1 MDDDSGLLGKAD
13 ISLRRILVRFG
24 VAMVV
29 LGVGYVAIT
38 FGQVWLASRA
48 DDARPSQAIVV
59 LGAAQYDGAPSP
71 VLRARLDQAAGLY
84 RDGMARVVV
93 VTGGGQEGDRTT
105 EAKTGYDYLRE
116 LGVPDG
122 QLRLEVQGKTTWE
135 SLSATR
141 RFLAGEGITD
151 VILVSDP
158 YHSLR
163 LRGIADELGLA
174 AVMSPAAT
182 PTPLRSLL
190 RETAAVAAG
199 RVLGYGRL
207 DRWFN

>member
-1 MDDDSGLLGKAD
+1 MDDDAGLVGKAGL
-13 ISLRRILVRFG
+13 SPRRILVRFG
-24 VAMVV
+24 VALGV
-29 LGVGYVAIT
+29 LGVGYLLIT

-59 LGAAQYDGAPSP
+59 LGAAQYDGEPSP

-84 RDGMARVVV
+84 RDGMAPIVA
-93 VTGGGQEGDRTT
+93 VTGGGQTGDRTT
-105 EAKTGYDYLRE
+105 EAKTGYDYLRD
-116 LGVPDG
+116 LGVPDDR
-122 QLRLEVQGKTTWE
+122 LRLEVQGTTTWE
-135 SLSATR
+135 SLAATR
-141 RFLAGEGITD
+141 RFLAAEGITE

-163 LRGIADELGLA
+163 LRGMADELGLN

-182 PTPLRSLL
+182 PAPLKSLL